1 MANWAREIMVLAND
15 FPRKINGQYE
25 DIDLYIDC
33 QFGNKVFY
41 QGNSTLLA
49 YIPSIGRGRN
59 IIQKIKETN
68 PSIICNIEETDEE
81 ILFEFKY
88 VNSDKIIP
96 LLKPRT
102 NGANISPFSSKNLPR
117 NDEYRIPDEALGEY
131 KGIIQN
137 IPQNK
142 LLSINVIQNSFIKS
156 LASKKHPLS
165 EIKADMRLKGLR
177 GKEYIHSI
185 GKWDKYIKYLKENL

>member
-1 MANWAREIMVLAND
+1 MKKISYLIEKFKGIYRIKAPIEAKTND

-49 YIPSIGRGRN
+49 YIQSIGRGRN
-59 IIQKIKETN
+59 IVQKIKETN
-68 PSIICNIEETDEE
+68 PSIIYNIEETDEE

-88 VNSDKIIP
+88 VN
-96 LLKPRT
+96 
-102 NGANISPFSSKNLPR
+102 
-117 NDEYRIPDEALGEY
+117 DEALNKY
-131 KGIIQN
+131 KEIIQN

-177 GKEYIHSI
+177 GREYIHSI
-185 GKWDKYIKYLKENL
+185 GKWDTYIKYLKENL

>member
-1 MANWAREIMVLAND
+1 M
-15 FPRKINGQYE
+15 
-25 DIDLYIDC
+25 
-33 QFGNKVFY
+33 
-41 QGNSTLLA
+41 LA

-59 IIQKIKETN
+59 IIQKIQETN
-68 PSIICNIEETDEE
+68 PSIIYNIEETDEE

-117 NDEYRIPDEALGEY
+117 NNEYRIPDEALGEY

-137 IPQNK
+137 VPKTSFSVLMLYRIL
-142 LLSINVIQNSFIKS
+142 LLSHWYQRN
-156 LASKKHPLS
+156 
-165 EIKADMRLKGLR
+165 
-177 GKEYIHSI
+177 IHYP
-185 GKWDKYIKYLKENL
+185 K

>member
-1 MANWAREIMVLAND
+1 MSYLIEKFKGIYRIKTPIDINTND

-59 IIQKIKETN
+59 IIQKIQETN
-68 PSIICNIEETDEE
+68 PSIIYNIEETDEE

-117 NDEYRIPDEALGEY
+117 NNEYRLPDEALNNY
-131 KGIIQN
+131 KEIIQN
-137 IPQNK
+137 VPKTSFSVLMLYRI
-142 LLSINVIQNSFIKS
+142 LL
-156 LASKKHPLS
+156 LKHWHQ
-165 EIKADMRLKGLR
+165 RN
-177 GKEYIHSI
+177 IHYP
-185 GKWDKYIKYLKENL
+185 K